1 MKYRSAK
8 RLVKVIGAVSDL
20 ADAVM
25 TWCASFL
32 GICESGKKVNWFVVF
47 ARMFYTECPCC
58 LFYRGVTI
66 GVMVTVALTMLVS
79 SIF

>member
-8 RLVKVIGAVSDL
+8 RLVKVIRFISDV

-25 TWCASFL
+25 TWTASFL

-47 ARMFYTECPCC
+47 ARMFYAECPCC

-66 GVMVTVALTMLVS
+66 GVMVNLMLTM
-79 SIF
+79 IFHWLF